1 MWKKLVVAFC
11 VMIVFIC
18 ILGYM
23 QLQRVNDELT
33 QRLQQQNITFQTFD
47 FDLYPNTQLTLSDA
61 NWNNPQIDAKVRSIF
76 AEKLHLELDFWSL
89 LQPQNAVRKFSFE
102 NAKLWSN
109 EKKEPEFSKIDGE
122 ITGDFFLEP
131 QRFSF
136 ANAEFNIRFNKPIL
150 LNTKQIQ
157 LSVAKGEIIR
167 LEHLQYQFQ
176 WDYVR
181 LNGEDFPFLKA
192 KLNMTSPQQLEL
204 SGQIDYLN
212 QRPSSTFAL
221 NTQAQPDFAKNIQ
234 IQGENIVAEQW
245 LKVLDLP
252 VLLSGT
258 TSVVGNLIVEENQA
272 KNGEFNVVVQ
282 QGELKGLNLLTLV
295 KKYLP
300 INIDDQQLKEKNTDT
315 SFDSM
320 TANVKWDKNNA
331 WLNQLVLKTKYIA
344 VTGNGTADLATMQ
357 CDITLNLGLSQLEYA
372 YFQLPIRFFDNCQS
386 PQYKVEFNKNF
397 RHQLKDLLKEKF
409 R

>member
-1 MWKKLVVAFC
+1 MWKKLIVAFS
-11 VMIVFIC
+11 VMIVLVC
-18 ILGYM
+18 IVGYV

-33 QRLQQQNITFQTFD
+33 QRLKQQNIIFQTLD
-47 FDLYPNTQLTLSDA
+47 FDLYPNTQLTLSNA
-61 NWNNPQIDAKVRSIF
+61 NWDNPQKDAKVRSIF

-89 LQPQNAVRKFSFE
+89 FQPQNAVRKLSFE

-109 EKKEPEFSKIDGE
+109 EKKEPEFSKINGE
-122 ITGDFFLEP
+122 ITGDFFLDT

-136 ANAEFNIRFNKPIL
+136 ANAEVNIRFDKPIL
-150 LNTKQIQ
+150 LNTKQIK
-157 LSVAKGEIIR
+157 LSIAKGEILRIA
-167 LEHLQYQFQ
+167 HLQYQFQ

-192 KLNMTSPQQLEL
+192 QLNMNSPRVLEL
-204 SGQIDYLN
+204 NGQIDYLN
-212 QRPSSTFAL
+212 QRSSSTFTL
-221 NTQAQPDFAKNIQ
+221 NAQSDSISAKKIH
-234 IQGENIVAEQW
+234 IQGENIIAEQW

-252 VLLSGT
+252 LLISGT
-258 TSVVGNLIVEENQA
+258 TALVGDLMVYENQA
-272 KNGEFNVVVQ
+272 KNGEFNISVQ

-300 INIDDQQLKEKNTDT
+300 INIDEQPLKEKNTDT

-331 WLNQLVLKTKYIA
+331 WLNQLVLKTKYIT
-344 VTGNGTADLATMQ
+344 VTGNGSADLATMQ
-357 CDITLNLGLSQLEYA
+357 CDITLNLGLSQLEYD
-372 YFQLPIRFFDNCQS
+372 YFQLPIRFFDNCHS

-397 RHQLKDLLKEKF
+397 RHQLKTILKEKF

>member
-1 MWKKLVVAFC
+1 MWKKLVVAFS
-11 VMIVFIC
+11 VMIAFIC

-33 QRLQQQNITFQTFD
+33 QRLQQQNITFQTLD

-61 NWNNPQIDAKVRSIF
+61 NWNNPQTDAKVRSIF

-136 ANAEFNIRFNKPIL
+136 ANAEFNIRFDKPIL

-157 LSVAKGEIIR
+157 LSVAKGEILR
-167 LEHLQYQFQ
+167 LAHLQYQFQ

-192 KLNMTSPQQLEL
+192 KLNMMSPQQLEL

-221 NTQAQPDFAKNIQ
+221 NTQVQSDAAKSLQ

-252 VLLSGT
+252 VLLTGT
-258 TSVVGNLIVEENQA
+258 TAVSGNLLVEENQA
-272 KNGEFNVVVQ
+272 KTGELNVAVQ

-300 INIDDQQLKEKNTDT
+300 INVDDQQLKEKNTDT

-331 WLNQLVLKTKYIA
+331 WLNQLTLKTKYIA